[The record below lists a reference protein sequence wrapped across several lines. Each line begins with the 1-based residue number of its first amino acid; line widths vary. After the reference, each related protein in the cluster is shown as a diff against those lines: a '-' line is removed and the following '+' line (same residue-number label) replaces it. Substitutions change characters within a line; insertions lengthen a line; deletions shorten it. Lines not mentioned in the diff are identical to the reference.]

1 MSTRNVQYCTGC
13 GCDVRVL
20 IKGARITTQGRREE
34 KGKDFRVTSYT
45 LAPVCLSC
53 FLKVLGCP
61 KIATLNK
68 LPKQYTVCVSDD
80 GEIAAQGAGKGK

>member
-34 KGKDFRVTSYT
+34 KGKAFRVTSYT

-80 GEIAAQGAGKGK
+80 GEIAARGAGKGK